1 MKFSC
6 DKAVLSAA
14 VSNVSRAVTTR
25 TALQALEGILI
36 RAEGD
41 TLTLTGYDLELGI
54 TTVIPAEV
62 SEEGSIIL
70 GARLFGE
77 MIRKL
82 EGGEVFVASD
92 DKLLTEIRGGGAEF
106 TILGMDAADYP
117 ELPGLGDAE
126 SLTLPQHALKSMIEQ
141 TQFAIS
147 QNDTKPVHTG
157 SLFDVMPDSVTVV
170 SVDGYRMAVRR
181 ELCDTGLETRF
192 VVPGKTL
199 AEIAKLL
206 SDEPAG
212 EGEPEKT
219 ASIQVSRQYIL
230 TTIGSYSLVS
240 RLLDGEFLDYQAA
253 IPQGYTT
260 QVTVS
265 TRELIAAVDRAS
277 LIISDRLRSPLR
289 LRFEED
295 SLRITC
301 TTSLGKAYDEVP
313 CHIEGNALE
322 MGFNNKY
329 VLDAL
334 RAADCDEICLQISGP
349 LSPMKVVP
357 PEGDSFL
364 FLVLPVRL
372 KTEQ

>member
-54 TTVIPAEV
+54 TTVIPAAV

-70 GARLFGE
+70 GARLFG
-77 MIRKL
+77 
-82 EGGEVFVASD
+82 
-92 DKLLTEIRGGGAEF
+92 
-106 TILGMDAADYP
+106 DAADYP

-277 LIISDRLRSPLR
+277 LIISSGSRRTACASP
-289 LRFEED
+289 
-295 SLRITC
+295 
-301 TTSLGKAYDEVP
+301 
-313 CHIEGNALE
+313 
-322 MGFNNKY
+322 
-329 VLDAL
+329 
-334 RAADCDEICLQISGP
+334 
-349 LSPMKVVP
+349 VP
-357 PEGDSFL
+357 PPWARPMMKCPAISRAMPWRWASTINMSWMPCGQRTAMRSACRSADRFR
-364 FLVLPVRL
+364 P
-372 KTEQ
+372 

>member
-14 VSNVSRAVTTR
+14 ISNVSRAVTTR

-36 RAEGD
+36 RAENG

-54 TTVIPAEV
+54 TTVVPAQV
-62 SEEGSIIL
+62 TEEGSIVL

-82 EGGEVFVASD
+82 EGGEVFVQSD
-92 DKLLTEIRGGGAEF
+92 DKLLTGIRGGGAEF

-126 SLTLPQHALKSMIEQ
+126 RLTLPQHALRSMIEQ

-147 QNDTKPVHTG
+147 QNDIKPVHTG

-181 ELCDTGLETRF
+181 ELCQTGLETRF

-206 SDEPAG
+206 SDEPAA

-230 TTIGSYSLVS
+230 TTIGNYSLVS

-253 IPQGYTT
+253 IPQGSST

-289 LRFEED
+289 LKFEEN

-313 CHIEGNALE
+313 CHIEGAALE

-334 RAADCDEICLQISGP
+334 RAADCDEVCLQISGP
-349 LSPMKVVP
+349 LSPMKMVP

>member
-82 EGGEVFVASD
+82 EGGEVFVSCD

-147 QNDTKPVHTG
+147 QNDIKPVHTG

-181 ELCDTGLETRF
+181 ELCQTGLETRF

-206 SDEPAG
+206 SDEPAA

-253 IPQGYTT
+253 IPQGCTT
-260 QVTVS
+260 QVTLS

-289 LRFEED
+289 MKFEED
-295 SLRITC
+295 CLRITC

-313 CHIEGNALE
+313 CRIEGNALE

-349 LSPMKVVP
+349 DRKSVV
-357 PEGDSFL
+357 
-364 FLVLPVRL
+364 
-372 KTEQ
+372 